1 MTLLSAL
8 YTVRGGDGNTWLY
21 CSLDSLLPRI
31 EGLLDRQLQRLGIR
45 VLKLV
50 CRILELTLS
59 LCLLMLDKTAKW
71 EVCLPARQ
79 FFMWRLLNT

>member
-1 MTLLSAL
+1 MPLLSAL
-8 YTVRGGDGNTWLY
+8 YTVRGADGNVWFY

-31 EGLLDRQLQRLGIR
+31 EELLDRQLQRLGIR

-50 CRILELTLS
+50 CPILELTLS
-59 LCLLMLDKTAKW
+59 LCLLMLYKTAKR
-71 EVCLPARQ
+71 EVCIPARQ